1 MSEEE
6 YYAMH
11 REAEHGDDK
20 NKYDFKE
27 LERAFADLDKDTSSS
42 LSLDEWR
49 RPFEEHTDKY
59 MEKEVDSNVGIV
71 KIAGEEGFFTD
82 DFDYEYA
89 PADMSKVP
97 SKPMD

>member
-20 NKYDFKE
+20 NKYDLKE

-49 RPFEEHTDKY
+49 RPFEEHTDAWLQVFFRPCGTLANTLHLP
-59 MEKEVDSNVGIV
+59 MACLRNMCNSN
-71 KIAGEEGFFTD
+71 
-82 DFDYEYA
+82 
-89 PADMSKVP
+89 PW
-97 SKPMD
+97 